1 MKKFYSS
8 ALFCAF
14 LAMGTTQAMAEDV
27 ATVSPADGS
36 TVNYLSSVV
45 YTVETRNEISI
56 GMFESRSAYVTDAE
70 GNVYNMLKEN
80 DNTLAGNQIRFTL
93 SQPIL
98 TAGTYT
104 LTVPAG
110 MVTSGGGFF
119 GGGDEMPGITAT
131 YTVTAEGLDEVS
143 FNPANGCSVSKISSF
158 EFSFTNESQVAL
170 TTLANSHFFLYN
182 GNGYKESELNADN
195 LVIAGNKVTV
205 TFNSEITNP
214 DHYCMVFPEGAF
226 KLGEKARLSTPVV
239 FNFNVEAVQDI
250 AYEVNPANG
259 TTQTALDEFIITF
272 PDMTN
277 VQCVGT
283 SIAIYQDKGDE
294 EVYTK
299 WIANI
304 GNNNPID
311 DNTWSLRIYSPNMGD
326 YYVNKIKNNPGN
338 YMVKIPAGTFL
349 LGEDQ
354 VASPEIL
361 LYYVV
366 DPNYVE
372 PEPEPEPE
380 VYTVTIAPENH
391 SVCVSIDEFILT
403 FEGASTVENAATSIA
418 IYSDKGDEEVYTK
431 WVANLSNVTA
441 VADNAFS
448 FSITSPTM
456 GDYYTKKVNNNP
468 GNYMVKVPAGSF
480 LIGEAKTPCEEM
492 LFFYTVDPNVT
503 AISNVRVV
511 IGGNLYTIDGRKTD
525 AQQGI
530 MISNGRKVVIK

>member
-14 LAMGTTQAMAEDV
+14 LTMGTNQALAEDV

-45 YTVETRNEISI
+45 YTVETRNEIGI
-56 GMFESRSAYVTDAE
+56 GLFESRSAYVTDAE
-70 GNVYNMLKEN
+70 GNVYSMLKE
-80 DNTLAGNQIRFTL
+80 DDSTLAGNQIRFAL
-93 SQPIL
+93 SQPII

-119 GGGDEMPGITAT
+119 GGGDEMPGVTAT
-131 YTVTAEGLDEVS
+131 YTVTAEGLDAVS
-143 FNPANGCSVSKISSF
+143 FNPENGCSVSKISSF
-158 EFSFTNESQVAL
+158 EFTFTNESKVAL

-195 LVIAGNKVTV
+195 LTIDGNKVTV
-205 TFNSEITNP
+205 AFNSEITNP
-214 DHYCMVFPEGAF
+214 DHYTMVFREGAF
-226 KLGEKARLSTPVV
+226 KLGEEARLSTPVV
-239 FNFNVEAVQDI
+239 FSFNVEAVQDI

-294 EVYTK
+294 EVYSK
-299 WIANI
+299 WIANLA
-304 GNNNPID
+304 NFNQID
-311 DNTWSLRIYSPNMGD
+311 DNTWSLRIYSTAMGD
-326 YYVNKIKNNPGN
+326 YYVNKIRNTPGN
-338 YMVKIPAGTFL
+338 YMLKIPAGSFM

-380 VYTVTIAPENH
+380 VYTVAIVPENH

-456 GDYYTKKVNNNP
+456 GDYYTKKVNSNP

-492 LFFYTVDPNVT
+492 LFFYTVDPT
-503 AISNVRVV
+503 ATSISNVRVV

-525 AQQGI
+525 AQQGL